1 MQSIQI
7 LEPSEQRVVIQRWG
21 LDRGAP
27 RTRAEIA
34 VQMEVSTE
42 WVRQLEVS
50 ALAKLR
56 NDAGIVEAY
65 RDHQEADG

>member
-1 MQSIQI
+1 
-7 LEPSEQRVVIQRWG
+7 
-21 LDRGAP
+21 
-27 RTRAEIA
+27 
-34 VQMEVSTE
+34 
-42 WVRQLEVS
+42 VS